1 MSKRCV
7 ARGRAAQIHFYTF
20 YFGQKQK
27 WKSCLNYVQGWGG
40 GGELGQCPKEN
51 DSDLI
56 QCKKHTKK
64 HAIHSKE
71 THKRKPKKRR
81 NAKLHSQGMM
91 HWNKHW
97 PWLAL
102 TRDYAK
108 WLNLMF
114 LQLRQL
120 LLDCSLVGRRSR
132 CHTRDTSRPWCGAL
146 MISVDVKH
154 HTTGTER
161 TRKWTNHSNILLH
174 IFGSQC

>member
-1 MSKRCV
+1 M
-7 ARGRAAQIHFYTF
+7 
-20 YFGQKQK
+20 
-27 WKSCLNYVQGWGG
+27 QGWGG
-40 GGELGQCPKEN
+40 GGEFGQCPREN
-51 DSDLI
+51 DLWPDTM
-56 QCKKHTKK
+56 QETHKKT

-71 THKRKPKKRR
+71 THKRKHKKRR
-81 NAKLHSQGMM
+81 NAFQQGMM